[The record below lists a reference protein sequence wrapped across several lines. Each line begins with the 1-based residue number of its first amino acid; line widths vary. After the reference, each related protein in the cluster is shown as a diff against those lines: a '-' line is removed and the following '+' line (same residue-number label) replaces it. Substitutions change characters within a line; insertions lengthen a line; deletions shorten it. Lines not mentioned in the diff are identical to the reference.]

1 VRRESWTYDVIR
13 EEPRA
18 ASSSEPLRALA
29 VERAMA
35 SWRHTSSFSRLVKH
49 EQGALAV
56 FDEEESRDHDQI
68 PLTSAIGGTGAIQL
82 AEPPIPITLS
92 DFPRGARTGNL
103 FHEILEEIDFA
114 AGDQQ
119 LESITAAKLRSYGIA
134 GSSAELE
141 HWRTQAVTALRESL
155 ATPLLPEKFALRDV
169 KSANKLAELEFRM
182 PVGSKDFSLTRQRLA
197 NVFRVH
203 TSKAIPESYPRHI
216 EQLAFRDLSGFL
228 VGFVD
233 LVFEHE
239 GRWYVVDYK
248 TNHLGDTIAD
258 YDTRAMTRAL
268 VESHYYLQYHIYTVA
283 LHRYLKHFL
292 KGYDYG
298 QHFGGVFYLFI
309 KGMHPKA
316 PPGSGVYFEKPP
328 LGRIEALSALLAG
341 TEAESRISA

>member
-1 VRRESWTYDVIR
+1 
-13 EEPRA
+13 
-18 ASSSEPLRALA
+18 
-29 VERAMA
+29 
-35 SWRHTSSFSRLVKH
+35 
-49 EQGALAV
+49 
-56 FDEEESRDHDQI
+56 
-68 PLTSAIGGTGAIQL
+68 
-82 AEPPIPITLS
+82 
-92 DFPRGARTGNL
+92 
-103 FHEILEEIDFA
+103 
-114 AGDQQ
+114 
-119 LESITAAKLRSYGIA
+119 
-134 GSSAELE
+134 
-141 HWRTQAVTALRESL
+141 
-155 ATPLLPEKFALRDV
+155 
-169 KSANKLAELEFRM
+169 
-182 PVGSKDFSLTRQRLA
+182 
-197 NVFRVH
+197 
-203 TSKAIPESYPRHI
+203 
-216 EQLAFRDLSGFL
+216 LAFRDLSGFL

>member
-1 VRRESWTYDVIR
+1 
-13 EEPRA
+13 
-18 ASSSEPLRALA
+18 
-29 VERAMA
+29 
-35 SWRHTSSFSRLVKH
+35 
-49 EQGALAV
+49 
-56 FDEEESRDHDQI
+56 
-68 PLTSAIGGTGAIQL
+68 
-82 AEPPIPITLS
+82 
-92 DFPRGARTGNL
+92 
-103 FHEILEEIDFA
+103 LEEIDFA

-119 LESITAAKLRSYGIA
+119 LEAITAAKLRSYGIA

-141 HWRTQAVTALRESL
+141 RWRTQAVTALRESL
-155 ATPLLPEKFALRDV
+155 AMPLLPEKFALRDV

-182 PVGSKDFSLTRQRLA
+182 PVGSQEFSFTRQRLA

-203 TSKAIPESYPRHI
+203 ASPSTGPSTGSGRSSGASPAIPESYPRHI

-233 LVFEHE
+233 LVFQHE